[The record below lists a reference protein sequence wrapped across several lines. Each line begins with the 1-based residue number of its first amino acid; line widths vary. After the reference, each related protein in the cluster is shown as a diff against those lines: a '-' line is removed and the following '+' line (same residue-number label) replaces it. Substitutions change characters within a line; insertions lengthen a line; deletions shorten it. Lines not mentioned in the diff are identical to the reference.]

1 MRRFELA
8 SGREVE
14 LLADVLGEPTVKVRD
29 VQTKQEFSMWRKDV
43 PAEKPKG
50 PAQTPSKKVPPATSA
65 PLMPHAPATTVTES
79 IAASLAEKSK

>member
-43 PAEKPKG
+43 ARVVEANCAQEKHFFSYSC
-50 PAQTPSKKVPPATSA
+50 A
-65 PLMPHAPATTVTES
+65 
-79 IAASLAEKSK
+79 